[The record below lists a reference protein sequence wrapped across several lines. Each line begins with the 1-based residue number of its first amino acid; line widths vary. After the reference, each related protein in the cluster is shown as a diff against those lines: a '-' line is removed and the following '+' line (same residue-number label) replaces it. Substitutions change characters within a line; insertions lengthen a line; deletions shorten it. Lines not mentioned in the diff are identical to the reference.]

1 MFNMDREHK
10 PVLLEETIEYLN
22 CKKDGIYIDGTLGRG
37 GHTEVILEKLQGT
50 GMLIGIDRDIEAIN
64 KVKERYGNLENLFL
78 FHDNYVNIP
87 AIMEKMGIK
96 EVDGMLFDL
105 GVSSPQFD
113 NPERGFSYNYDAP
126 LDMRMDQE
134 QKLTAA
140 DLVNGYSQE
149 ELTRIIRDYG
159 EEKWASRIAEFIV
172 NYRKRKPIESTL
184 ELVEII
190 KAAIPAAAR
199 RTGGHP
205 ARRTFQALRIATND
219 ELNQL
224 EEMLDRVV
232 PYLRKG
238 GRICVISFHSLEDR
252 IVKNKFREL
261 AWKCTCPPDFPVCVC
276 GQKAE
281 LKIITRKPVTASEEE
296 LGDNPRA
303 RSAKLRVAEKI

>member
-1 MFNMDREHK
+1 MDREHK

>member
-1 MFNMDREHK
+1 MDREHK

-96 EVDGMLFDL
+96 EADGMLFDL

>member
-1 MFNMDREHK
+1 MDREHK

-113 NPERGFSYNYDAP
+113 NPERGFSYHYDAP

-224 EEMLDRVV
+224 EEMLDRVSG
-232 PYLRKG
+232 YLRKG

>member
-1 MFNMDREHK
+1 MDREHK

-184 ELVEII
+184 ELVGII